1 MEETKVEETKTEETP
16 VVAEPAKPEPVGI
29 KNSLEVV
36 KGLELLAEIAEGVF
50 ADGRLDGSD
59 FLVVAAKL
67 KELDIIVDAVQDA
80 DEIGKELKDLDEQ
93 ELIQLGLAAYS
104 LVKKV
109 VAATKK
115 NKEVK

>member
-1 MEETKVEETKTEETP
+1 MDENQVEETKVEETP
-16 VVAEPAKPEPVGI
+16 VVVEPVGI

-50 ADGRLDGSD
+50 ADGRLDGGD
-59 FLVVAAKL
+59 FLVIAAKL
-67 KELDIIVDAVQDA
+67 KQLDIIVDAVQDA
-80 DEIGKELKDLDEQ
+80 DEIAKELKDLDEQ

-109 VAATKK
+109 IAATKK